1 MVLHDAQ
8 SDIPPSVTILGMF
21 EENSR
26 SIGKAAEFVT
36 VAVRPTIGLRADCLV
51 PVNPGS

>member
-8 SDIPPSVTILGMF
+8 SDIPPSVTGMF

-36 VAVRPTIGLRADCLV
+36 VAVRPTIDLRADCLV